1 MSPPNLHAGC
11 SPWMSPNKTGN
22 RMLVTPKKSKTKK
35 NKKTQ
40 QPQQPQQPRLTDE
53 QWTAEVQ
60 KFCTAIQGQQG
71 THLTDA
77 TVQAA
82 WKGLR
87 QAYSNK
93 FNAVITS
100 TTSLDALEPFPFWAS
115 ENLETE
121 VLERVLRVEFAHEL
135 STANYMP
142 SINSAAVQAKIS
154 IWHLVLYFGQTL
166 FSETRLYLIKKRLR
180 VFMIDPEDGTWPFTN
195 AYKAMLRHAV
205 VTLSAPEID
214 TTSIPSAG
222 GQVFF
227 KTAHISKLAPANPEF
242 SRGAQDAVVQ
252 RKHVQETTGMTGI
265 PLSKKNANRYMAT
278 GFLSPGPMGGNAVEE
293 YAKNIKNM
301 GQSQHSQIYR
311 QNQEAMNFLSQY
323 WSAENVAQA
332 YGAEDEQR
340 LAQLPQISAK
350 EAAPEAPSKEI
361 IHVKEEDRETLF
373 EDSQYHHEGGMC
385 LPPLRQN
392 HPGWKTMRSTDS
404 DFALPTTE
412 GTAETGC
419 DQTMKSAV
427 TLRNGK
433 RVGASAAPQAAGSR
447 TTTVETMA
455 TNSRLSIEHYS
466 DAPMMESV
474 DAVAKISDISGQP
487 QMVDSN
493 PVATT
498 PPLSIPY
505 DSISRKRKMADDGK
519 LGANSFKR
527 VDTTG
532 SQSYMTERAFDWDD
546 EKILSVLRRLE
557 AMRPDTFIVVD
568 GLKTYDN
575 QDLPGQLLGDE
586 EKESILLLPLK
597 VDGGHR
603 LLVVINLRPTSTLNK
618 TTKQG
623 VIQYYDPEGGP
634 ESDSYYEP
642 VSRVAQFIGHAL
654 PNLDPDPEEWE
665 VQHCVCPD
673 QLVEDN
679 NGVCVCLAAI
689 CVVGSLPY
697 APLLPEETDW
707 MFWYH
712 TISVFLLED
721 ASVQVRAKN
730 YRAETVKRL
739 VRQGQVRGLTPAEP
753 GEDDVQG
760 LGYTVR
766 KPRERVLHRLSNANA
781 LIEMVH
787 QGFRMFHNLQEH
799 IDLSH
804 ARFRTELDRN
814 VLIRE
819 AELLREFLSP
829 AKTPQ
834 RQLSV
839 GVVHQDKCSVL
850 EGDEARQSTASIPLL
865 KSRCEK
871 LDVAHG
877 CVRKAM
883 SEFGKWRSLIRSA
896 VEKEDDGIMHI
907 SKTI

>member
-1 MSPPNLHAGC
+1 MLPPNLHAGC
-11 SPWMSPNKTGN
+11 SPQESPNRTDN
-22 RMLVTPKKSKTKK
+22 RVPVTPKKSKPKK

-60 KFCTAIQGQQG
+60 KFCIAMQGRQG
-71 THLTDA
+71 TRLTDA
-77 TVQAA
+77 TIQAA
-82 WKGLR
+82 WKSLR

-100 TTSLDALEPFPFWAS
+100 TTSLGALEPFPFWAA

-121 VLERVLRVEFAHEL
+121 DLERVLRVEFAHEL

-180 VFMIDPEDGTWPFTN
+180 VFMIDPEDSTWPFTN

-205 VTLSAPEID
+205 VTLNAPEID

-242 SRGAQDAVVQ
+242 SRGAHDVVAQ
-252 RKHVQETTGMTGI
+252 LKHVQDTTGMTGI
-265 PLSKKNANRYMAT
+265 PLSKKNANRSMET
-278 GFLSPGPMGGNAVEE
+278 GFLSSGPVEGNAVEE
-293 YAKNIKNM
+293 YAKNDKNM
-301 GQSQHSQIYR
+301 GQSQHSQRYG

-340 LAQLPQISAK
+340 LARLPQISAK
-350 EAAPEAPSKEI
+350 EAAPEAPFKEI
-361 IHVKEEDRETLF
+361 IHVKEEDRETPL
-373 EDSQYHHEGGMC
+373 EDSQYHHGGGMC

-392 HPGWKTMRSTDS
+392 HPGWKIMRSTDS

-412 GTAETGC
+412 GTAETEC
-419 DQTMKSAV
+419 NQTTESAV

-433 RVGASAAPQAAGSR
+433 RVGASAAPQTDGSR

-466 DAPMMESV
+466 DVPKMESV
-474 DAVAKISDISGQP
+474 DGVAKISDTPEQHQI
-487 QMVDSN
+487 VNSN
-493 PVATT
+493 PIAMT
-498 PPLSIPY
+498 PSLSIPCTL
-505 DSISRKRKMADDGK
+505 ISRKRKMADDGK

-527 VDTTG
+527 VSTTNT
-532 SQSYMTERAFDWDD
+532 QSHTAERALDWDD
-546 EKILSVLRRLE
+546 EKIISVLKQLE
-557 AMRPDTFIVVD
+557 AMRPDTFIIVD

-575 QDLPGQLLGDE
+575 QDLPDRLFGDE

-603 LLVVINLRPTSTLNK
+603 LLVVINLRPTSIFSKN
-618 TTKQG
+618 TKQG

-634 ESDSYYEP
+634 DSDSYYEP
-642 VSRVAQFIGHAL
+642 VSRVAQFIGYAL
-654 PNLDPDPEEWE
+654 PNRDPDPEEWE

-673 QLVEDN
+673 QLVEGN

-689 CVVGSLPY
+689 CVVGFLPH

-707 MFWYH
+707 MFWRH
-712 TISVFLLED
+712 TINVFLLED
-721 ASVQVRAKN
+721 TSVQLRAKH

-753 GEDDVQG
+753 GGDDAQD
-760 LGYTVR
+760 LGHTVR
-766 KPRERVLHRLSNANA
+766 KPRDRVLHRSSNANA

-814 VLIRE
+814 ILIRE
-819 AELLREFLSP
+819 AEVLQNLLGP
-829 AKTPQ
+829 AKTPL
-834 RQLSV
+834 RELSA
-839 GVVHQDKCSVL
+839 GVVHQDKCLVS
-850 EGDEARQSTASIPLL
+850 EGGEVRQATASIPLL

-883 SEFGKWRSLIRSA
+883 SEFGKWRSLIRAA
-896 VEKEDDGIMHI
+896 VEKEDDSIMHI
-907 SKTI
+907 SKVG